1 MCCTIRNRLFV
12 SCKTYSTWN
21 VRNEQHK
28 WNNIGKVQVMSG
40 GEEVQKDY
48 FGPNLSALRKS
59 RSISRQALID
69 LLKDTWGITMHS
81 TTLRR
86 IESGEQS
93 AKALEAMAIADLFQ
107 QDLTR
112 MITRPIS
119 EDDAFYLALK
129 QDLARDEEAVYWAV
143 KGFMDSYNN
152 AEEALAS
159 VDSDVPTAAL
169 TELKKYFDSIGTHI
183 ELARD
188 VRKEWAFRS
197 GSR

>member
-1 MCCTIRNRLFV
+1 
-12 SCKTYSTWN
+12 
-21 VRNEQHK
+21 
-28 WNNIGKVQVMSG
+28 MSG

-93 AKALEAMAIADLFQ
+93 AKALEAMAIANLFQ

-129 QDLARDEEAVYWAV
+129 QDLVRDEEAVYWAV
-143 KGFMDSYNN
+143 KRFMDSYNN

-159 VDSDVPTAAL
+159 IDSDVPTAAL
-169 TELKKYFDSIGTHI
+169 TELKKYFDSIDTHI

>member
-1 MCCTIRNRLFV
+1 
-12 SCKTYSTWN
+12 
-21 VRNEQHK
+21 
-28 WNNIGKVQVMSG
+28 MSS

-129 QDLARDEEAVYWAV
+129 QDLVRDEEAVYLAV

-159 VDSDVPTAAL
+159 IDSDVPTAAL